1 MWTIDQEICID
12 CGVCVDAC
20 PIGAL
25 ERVDGK
31 ISLVDAHGCTGCG
44 ICADQCAVGAIRIE
58 RGRETPKRQGSAGVT
73 GLADLQSVS
82 SELSEILA
90 LAGDPIGIRLVRT
103 GDAAPPEGIPPAP
116 EPLRHCQAIH
126 RGSCGEVW
134 WIDVAHQACF
144 AARAALGMAR
154 LPEKVASGQVPY
166 EHGLAASQEVAA
178 RTMAEIPKL
187 PQGSVIGEIVGA
199 LGRFPTIPEVVI
211 LKATPFQAMWVANAL
226 LFDAGGPRM
235 TATFAGMQAS
245 CADATTVPV
254 TSGRMNLSPG
264 CYGCRS
270 AGGLR
275 PEEMYVGLPYS
286 LLSKVVVNLRG
297 LRKAMRKFQ

>member
-1 MWTIDQEICID
+1 MWTIDQELCID
-12 CGVCVDAC
+12 CGKCIDSC

-25 ERVDGK
+25 GRVDAK
-31 ISLVDAHGCTGCG
+31 IVLLDSEGCTGCG
-44 ICADQCAVGAIRIE
+44 ICADQCPVTAIHIE
-58 RGRETPKRQGSAGVT
+58 RESHEQATTGGRT
-73 GLADLQSVS
+73 GLAALRDLS
-82 SELSEILA
+82 SELAEILMLESHPVA
-90 LAGDPIGIRLVRT
+90 VRLVR
-103 GDAAPPEGIPPAP
+103 DRKAVPDSVPPVP

-144 AARAALGMAR
+144 AARAALGMAP
-154 LPEKVASGQVPY
+154 LPEKVANGQVPY

-178 RTMAEIPKL
+178 RIMAEIPKL
-187 PQGSVIGEIVGA
+187 PQGTVVGEIVGA
-199 LGRFPTIPEVVI
+199 LGQFPMAPEVVI
-211 LKATPFQAMWVANAL
+211 IKATPFQAMWVANAL
-226 LFDAGGPRM
+226 LFDTGGPRT

-245 CADATTVPV
+245 CADVTTVPLL
-254 TSGRMNLSPG
+254 SGRMNLSPG

-286 LLSKVVVNLRG
+286 LLSRVATNLRG
-297 LRKAMRKFQ
+297 LRKAMQKFR